1 MPTTSESESKQVS
14 DETLMQR
21 LVDGDDGALTMLMER
36 WEIGIKSF
44 LLRLGL
50 PDSDVEDVAQDAFVR
65 LYRSR
70 GRYRANAPFRPWLL
84 TIAGNLAR
92 NRIRWRIRRR
102 EDSFQDLGGHANA
115 GIDWEDET
123 ALSGRTQAER
133 QNLGQML
140 QTAIQSL
147 PSKLRMAIVCVEI
160 EDLSH
165 REAAEVAGCSAKA
178 IETRLARAKS
188 KLRDALR
195 DYL

>member
-1 MPTTSESESKQVS
+1 MPTTSESESTEVS

-21 LVDGDDGALTMLMER
+21 LVDGEDDALTMLMAR
-36 WEIGIKSF
+36 WEVGIKSF

-50 PDSDVEDVAQDAFVR
+50 PDSDVEDVAQDAFVK

-70 GRYRANAPFRPWLL
+70 GRYRVNAPFKPWLL

-92 NRIRWRIRRR
+92 NRIRWRFRRR

-115 GIDWEDET
+115 GIDWEDER
-123 ALSGRTQAER
+123 AVSGRTQAER
-133 QNLGQML
+133 QNLGQIL
-140 QTAIQSL
+140 QAAIQSL
-147 PSKLRMAIVCVEI
+147 PSKLRTAIVCVEI

-165 REAAEVAGCSAKA
+165 REAAEAAGCSAKA

-188 KLRDALR
+188 KLRDALQ

>member
-50 PDSDVEDVAQDAFVR
+50 PDSDVEDVAQDAFVK

-70 GRYRANAPFRPWLL
+70 GRYRTNASFKPWML

-102 EDSFQDLGGHANA
+102 EDSFHDLGGNANVD
-115 GIDWEDET
+115 IDWEDET

-165 REAAEVAGCSAKA
+165 REAAEVAGCSTKA